1 MTLTRWSVPRKTN
14 CPPGVRKGSIMVT
27 MEIGNVYLSSSVK
40 VADYLKFE
48 KDKKKEKIA
57 CFIQERFTERYIT
70 PLRGCNKHGCECN
83 THGFSIMA
91 VSCLMIE
98 TLESF
103 WQGWPDADGKS
114 KKAFKCFFKR
124 CLDRGSRL
132 GEFNEIA
139 TEFYTDVRCG
149 ILHQAETKGGW
160 RIRRDGDLYNK
171 TEKTINATK
180 FLNELESALKIYCE
194 ELKTSKWDADVWCK
208 LRKKMC
214 EVIKNCIPTS

>member
-1 MTLTRWSVPRKTN
+1 
-14 CPPGVRKGSIMVT
+14 MVT
-27 MEIGNVYLSSSVK
+27 TEIGKVELSKCVTVAKYLE
-40 VADYLKFE
+40 LE
-48 KDKKKEKIA
+48 KGEKRKEIA
-57 CFIQERFTERYIT
+57 KFIQERFTERYIT
-70 PLRGCNKHGCECN
+70 PLRGCK

-103 WQGWPDADGKS
+103 WQGWPDTKDKS
-114 KKAFKCFFKR
+114 KEAFERFFQR
-124 CLDRGSRL
+124 CVDPGSPLRGSHL
-132 GEFNEIA
+132 GEFNEVA
-139 TEFYTDVRCG
+139 TDFYIDVRCG

-180 FLNELESALKIYCE
+180 FLNELECTLIKYCE
-194 ELKTSKWDADVWCK
+194 VLKTSDWDDQVWCN